1 MMPGDLKKRFQRG
14 LDHGERV
21 KCEISF
27 VCISLKWICV
37 DVGCVANLRE
47 LIPLHRMS
55 VVWVALGMPLG
66 SVRGSAW
73 GCVCELER
81 QPIPSLC
88 VYNIH
93 RWYVV

>member
-1 MMPGDLKKRFQRG
+1 MPGDPKKRFQRG

-37 DVGCVANLRE
+37 DVGCVANHRE

-55 VVWVALGMPLG
+55 VVWVALDMPLG
-66 SVRGSAW
+66 SVRGSAR

-88 VYNIH
+88 VYIIH
-93 RWYVV
+93 RSYVL